1 MAELARSRSTDL
13 QTPAPAVA
21 PPQPTKAAASNA
33 ARQDRLREASG
44 GGGGGAP
51 DEEGGGGFASA
62 TPGGNKAAG
71 AAALPIPPA
80 RQITDKTPRP
90 VLDQILYAPSGRGR
104 YVRFGKDLFPVE
116 PGNVSA
122 EQYEAAKAAV
132 DTLEKKNDTRTTLRD
147 TRTDQSFAQQPGSE
161 GGRSVGQSYTWGS
174 QTTQRTSNGRGDSVT
189 IDYTR
194 EDGKNKQFDGKRG
207 ETPAE
212 VQQRFQQDQRGKS
225 IGVGSG
231 FVNDATQ
238 RQNVEITG
246 IRPSQSGRTVITYT
260 DLDGKSKEFAGK
272 PGETQADLVARFK
285 SSREAIGVPVAE
297 PKEPEARRI
306 WQGVARKV
314 EAKQTTLASA
324 EAEAKAAAV
333 RAEFSNRNRA
343 MGGTVTD
350 TGSAE
355 LASAQAKAAAKVT
368 AGGGRVHAEAGGEA
382 SAKLVAFERVWAWEP
397 DAREFLGET
406 VSGKMYVYAKG
417 FIGVEAQARLE
428 ANAAVAL
435 KAPKLDP
442 KALLAGTGFEVDS
455 MGSAKLGEA
464 AKNRLGAD
472 VGANAQA
479 FAGAKLNLGVGAE
492 GYWHKK
498 EQPAYQR
505 QIKNNARTVV
515 DMLSMNNPGLGWL
528 LRQLGAEAA
537 AEKILEL
544 LFSWGAA
551 GKTSLLAL
559 EGGLQGSA
567 GIGASAEAK
576 MSFSGGRISLKFGAN
591 ATWGLGLGGSV
602 SVVFDAVEGVKFAL
616 VVMGELRPVVS
627 QWLGD
632 NMQAII
638 GRAGG
643 LFNDVFDWFAADD
656 KVREAVKN
664 RAHEVVDAQKRAQMC
679 DTLYGGWFS
688 SDDEEAVM
696 TILRYSKGKGELSRV
711 LGSAPGGL
719 VGSLSRQN
727 RAELGV

>member
-1 MAELARSRSTDL
+1 MAELSRSRSTDL
-13 QTPAPAVA
+13 QKPAPAVT
-21 PPQPTKAAASNA
+21 PPQVKPAASNA
-33 ARQDRLREASG
+33 VKQERLRESNA
-44 GGGGGAP
+44 GGGGGA
-51 DEEGGGGFASA
+51 DDAGGGMA
-62 TPGGNKAAG
+62 TSSPGGGKGVG
-71 AAALPIPPA
+71 AAALPIPPVKEISA
-80 RQITDKTPRP
+80 KTPRP
-90 VLDQILYAPSGRGR
+90 VLDHILYAPSGRGR
-104 YVRFGKDLFPVE
+104 YVRLGSDFLPVE
-116 PGNVSA
+116 PGPVSA
-122 EQYEAAKAAV
+122 EQYEAAKKAV
-132 DTLEKKNDTRTTLRD
+132 EDLEKKNGVLSTLRD
-147 TRTDQSFAQQPGSE
+147 TRTGQSFGQQPASE
-161 GGRSVGQSYTWGS
+161 GGVGAGRSYTWGD
-174 QTTQRTSNGRGDSVT
+174 QTTQRTSNGKGDRIT

-212 VQQRFQQDQRGKS
+212 VQARFQQDQKGNS
-225 IGVGSG
+225 ISVGRG

-238 RQNVEITG
+238 REAVEITG
-246 IRPSQSGRTVITYT
+246 LRPSQSGRTVITYT

-272 PGETQADLVARFK
+272 PGESQAELVARFK
-285 SSREAIGVPVAE
+285 SSRESAGVKVAE

-306 WQGVARKV
+306 WQGVATKV
-314 EAKQTTLASA
+314 EVRQTTLASA
-324 EAEAKAAAV
+324 EAEAKAAAQRV
-333 RAEFSNRNRA
+333 EFNDRNRA

-350 TGSAE
+350 QGSAE

-382 SAKLVAFERVWAWEP
+382 SAKLVAFERVWSWEP
-397 DAREFLGET
+397 DPRQVLGET
-406 VSGKMYVYAKG
+406 VGGRMYVYAKG

-442 KALLAGTGFEVDS
+442 KALLAGTGFDVDAG
-455 MGSAKLGEA
+455 GSAKLGEA
-464 AKNRLGAD
+464 AKQRLSAD

-492 GYWHKK
+492 GFWHKK
-498 EQPAYQR
+498 EASAYQR
-505 QIKNNARTVV
+505 QLKNNARTVV
-515 DMLSMNNPGLGWL
+515 DLLAMGNPGLGWI
-528 LRQLGAEAA
+528 LRQLGAETAA
-537 AEKILEL
+537 QKILEL

-551 GKTSLLAL
+551 GRTSLLAL
-559 EGGLQGSA
+559 EGGVQGSA

-576 MSFSGGRISLKFGAN
+576 MGFAGGKLTLKLAAN

-616 VVMGELRPVVS
+616 VVMGELRPIVS
-627 QWLGD
+627 QWLND
-632 NMQAII
+632 NLQAII

-643 LFNDVFDWFAADD
+643 MFNDVMDWFSADD

-664 RAHEVVDAQKRAQMC
+664 RAHEVVDAKKRGLMC

-688 SDDEEAVM
+688 SDDEQAVM
-696 TILRYSKGKGELSRV
+696 TILRYSKSKGELSTV
-711 LGSAPGGL
+711 LANGPSGM